1 MGAKD
6 RGGATPAYPPLFHPL
21 ICPFFLLQVDAVF
34 VAFFGQTGAAC
45 VDRDSFR
52 RAMLNWLALHDDR
65 PHIFRYVSH
74 ASPCIWIVMYMY
86 SRATKGRQG
95 G

>member
-1 MGAKD
+1 
-6 RGGATPAYPPLFHPL
+6 
-21 ICPFFLLQVDAVF
+21 LQVDAVF

-74 ASPCIWIVMYMY
+74 TASPRV
-86 SRATKGRQG
+86 
-95 G
+95 

>member
-1 MGAKD
+1 M
-6 RGGATPAYPPLFHPL
+6 
-21 ICPFFLLQVDAVF
+21 F

-65 PHIFRYVSH
+65 PHIFRYVSPAFH
-74 ASPCIWIVMYMY
+74 VYVYRYIDMYI
-86 SRATKGRQG
+86 
-95 G
+95 